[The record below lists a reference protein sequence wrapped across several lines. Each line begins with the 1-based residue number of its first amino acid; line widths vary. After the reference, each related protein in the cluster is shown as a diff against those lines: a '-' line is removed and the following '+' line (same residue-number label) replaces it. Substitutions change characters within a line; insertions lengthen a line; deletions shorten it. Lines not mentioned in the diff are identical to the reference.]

1 MVFSEKSLETAHT
14 FSRRKYHPLEKQ
26 SNKRLFAKGQPIIHK
41 AYNGLFLH
49 ISLPWAQRACLMI
62 EYLEDADG
70 LIASLIKLNFKFE
83 TNDKIT
89 SLRGPATPVDWRHCP
104 QLIFRIRID
113 EMYL

>member
-14 FSRRKYHPLEKQ
+14 LSRRRYHPLGKQ
-26 SNKRLFAKGQPIIHK
+26 SNKSLCAKGQPITHN
-41 AYNGLFLH
+41 AYIGLFLQF
-49 ISLPWAQRACLMI
+49 SLPWAQRACLII
-62 EYLEDADG
+62 EYLEGG
-70 LIASLIKLNFKFE
+70 LITSLIKLNFKFE

-113 EMYL
+113 